1 MKIIL
6 NFLPLKT
13 GGGVQVALDFL
24 NQARLYG
31 SEHQWLIV
39 AREGSPFSSFEES
52 KNIKIIHNV
61 PDNIFSRLFFE
72 NFGCKEIIK
81 KYKPDLIYT
90 QFGPHW
96 PGSHSINIVGCA
108 YSNLFYPEIDFWKSY
123 GFIKKIERKLVD
135 FYRKSMLKKADLVI
149 FETPDL
155 SRRSVTQ
162 GVLPSNMSTY
172 VLPAVSS
179 NVGVSIEHLE
189 IKEKLQKA
197 PKGFRVC
204 LISGYSINKNFEVL
218 IDVLVYLKEFY
229 NRQDIFFTLTLS
241 EDSQYTKLFFKKAQ
255 LLGVLENIIN
265 LGVIPF
271 DACAEVYRGSDAA
284 ILPANLESFSNNIA
298 ESWAMGV
305 PLLISDMDWARSVCG
320 EGAFYI
326 DQKSPKDIA
335 EKLVLLSEN
344 ATLVENLIKK
354 GSVELAKYPNSKE
367 RFLNYLRLMTKVV
380 NKND

>member
-24 NQARLYG
+24 NQVRLYG

-39 AREGSPFSSFEES
+39 AREGSPFSNFEES
-52 KNIKIIHNV
+52 KNIKIVHNV
-61 PDNIFSRLFFE
+61 PDNVFSRLFFE
-72 NFGCKEIIK
+72 NFGCKTVIK

-96 PGSHSINIVGCA
+96 PSSNSINVVGCA

-123 GFIKKIERKLVD
+123 GFIKKIERNLVD
-135 FYRKSMLKKADLVI
+135 FYRKKMLKKADLVI

-155 SRRSVTQ
+155 SKRSVAQ
-162 GVLPSNMSTY
+162 GILPSNRSTY

-179 NVGVSIEHLE
+179 NVGVSIEHSE
-189 IKEKLQKA
+189 IKEELQKA

-204 LISGYSINKNFEVL
+204 LISGYSINKNFEIL
-218 IDVLVYLKEFY
+218 LDVLVYLKEVY
-229 NRQDIFFTLTLS
+229 NRQDVFFILTLS
-241 EDSQYTKLFFKKAQ
+241 EDSQYTNLLFKRAQ
-255 LLGVLENIIN
+255 LLGVLKNIIN

-271 DACAEVYRGSDAA
+271 DACAEVYRRSDAA

-320 EGAFYI
+320 EGALYI

-335 EKLVLLSEN
+335 EKLVLLSEDP
-344 ATLVENLIKK
+344 NLAESLIEK
-354 GSVELAKYPNSKE
+354 GSVELAKYPTSKE
-367 RFLNYLRLMTKVV
+367 RFLSYLQLMKKVV
-380 NKND
+380 N